1 MLFFQTQIHIFPEEG
16 VEYGYQR
23 DEYEHSY
30 DSQKVTADGD
40 CGEDPDGGKSYGAA
54 DYVWVDQ
61 VTFDLLE
68 DQKYKDEKDCLF
80 RAHHEDQEAAEY
92 AADES
97 SEDWDQGCEGY
108 DDSYQQGIW
117 HFQYA

>member
-16 VEYGYQR
+16 IEYGYQR

-30 DSQKVTADGD
+30 DSQKVAADGD
-40 CGEDPDGGKSYGAA
+40 CSENPDGGKAYGAA
-54 DYVWVDQ
+54 DYVWVNQ
-61 VTFDLLE
+61 VTFNLLE

-80 RAHHEDQEAAEY
+80 RAHHEDQKAAEY
-92 AADES
+92 AADEGTK
-97 SEDWDQGCEGY
+97 DWDQGREGY
-108 DDSYQQGIW
+108 DDSNQQGIW

>member
-30 DSQKVTADGD
+30 DSQKVAANGD
-40 CGEDPDGGKSYGAA
+40 CGEDPDGRKTYGAA

-80 RAHHEDQEAAEY
+80 R
-92 AADES
+92 
-97 SEDWDQGCEGY
+97 GM
-108 DDSYQQGIW
+108 IV
-117 HFQYA
+117 

>member
-1 MLFFQTQIHIFPEEG
+1 M
-16 VEYGYQR
+16 
-23 DEYEHSY
+23 
-30 DSQKVTADGD
+30 
-40 CGEDPDGGKSYGAA
+40 
-54 DYVWVDQ
+54 WVNQ
-61 VTFDLLE
+61 VTFNLLE
-68 DQKYKDEKDCLF
+68 DQKYEDEKDYLF

-108 DDSYQQGIW
+108 DDSNQQGIW

>member
-16 VEYGYQR
+16 IEYGHQW
-23 DEYEHSY
+23 DEDEHSY
-30 DSQKVTADGD
+30 DSQKVTANGD
-40 CGEDPDGGKSYGAA
+40 CGEDPDGGKPYGAT

-80 RAHHEDQEAAEY
+80 RAHHEDQEAAKY
-92 AADES
+92 AADEGS
-97 SEDWDQGCEGY
+97 KDWDQGCEGY
-108 DDSYQQGIW
+108 DDSNQQCIR
-117 HFQYA
+117 QD